1 MITVLLDSSNTN
13 LSVGVA
19 KDNLLLECISYE
31 AWQRQSEYMI
41 LELDKLFTKYG
52 ISKDD
57 ISDVIVAKGPGSYTG
72 VRIAITIAKTIATA
86 LDAKLYAVSS
96 LRVLKDGVR
105 PSICLI
111 NARSGRSYIGVHE
124 NTKTILEDQIMKNED
139 VLKYIEEHP
148 EYSVCG
154 ETKYLG
160 IDGVISNNI
169 QEMLS
174 LKESLDSLNPLS
186 LKPVYMKEEYAKPI
200 Y

>member
-1 MITVLLDSSNTN
+1 MITILLDSSNTN
-13 LSVGVA
+13 LSVGIA
-19 KDNLLLECISYE
+19 RDNLLLEYISYE

-41 LELDKLFTKYG
+41 PELDKLLSKYNVSRDE
-52 ISKDD
+52 IKE
-57 ISDVIVAKGPGSYTG
+57 VMVAKGPGSYTG

-96 LRVLKDGVR
+96 LRVQKACKN

-111 NARSGRSYIGVHE
+111 NARSGRSYIGVYE
-124 NTKTILEDQIMKNED
+124 DDKVLLDDQIMKNED
-139 VLKYIEEHP
+139 VLNYIKEHP
-148 EYSVCG
+148 NYSVCG
-154 ETKYLG
+154 DVKYLG
-160 IDGVISNNI
+160 LEGVISNNI

-174 LKESLDSLNPLS
+174 LKNVLKPVNPLS

>member
-41 LELDKLFTKYG
+41 LELDKLFKKYG

-96 LRVLKDGVR
+96 LRVLKDGGL

-111 NARSGRSYIGVHE
+111 NARSGRSYIGVYE
-124 NTKTILEDQIMKNED
+124 DTKTILEDQIMKNED
-139 VLKYIEEHP
+139 VLKYIEENP
-148 EYSVCG
+148 KYSVCG

-160 IDGVISNNI
+160 IEGVISNNI
-169 QEMLS
+169 KEMLS
-174 LKESLDSLNPLS
+174 LKESLYPINPLS